1 LAVAKRDRP
10 ARKSLLPEQNDPSQ
24 ADWQWQLYSMPTP
37 NERKALWFLALVALS
52 GSGVRLW
59 RSARDPVARAEAAA
73 LAQQIGRV
81 DSVSAAGRSS
91 RRNKAKPTVPTPGQ
105 PLDIDRA
112 GVAEIE
118 ALPGIGPALAE
129 RIVATRDSLQGFGS
143 IEALCVVRGVGP
155 TLAQRL
161 RPLVTFTAAF
171 RPLSGACDVGSDGVL
186 KASAKRP

>member
-1 LAVAKRDRP
+1 
-10 ARKSLLPEQNDPSQ
+10 
-24 ADWQWQLYSMPTP
+24 MPTS
-37 NERKALWFLALVALS
+37 NERKALWFLALVAVS

-59 RSARDPVARAEAAA
+59 RSARDPIAPAEAAA
-73 LAQQIGRV
+73 LAQQIERV
-81 DSVSAAGRSS
+81 DSVRAAGR
-91 RRNKAKPTVPTPGQ
+91 RTKRKQPDKPKAATPAQ

-112 GVAEIE
+112 SVAEIE

-161 RPLVTFTAAF
+161 RPLVTFTGAF
-171 RPLSGACDVGSDGVL
+171 RPVSGACDVGSGGVL
-186 KASAKRP
+186 KASVKRPPQPR